1 MANKNI
7 YEVFDDFNKAK
18 NKSERI
24 DVLRNGDS
32 WALRQVLIGCFN
44 PSITFS
50 VKKLPEFKRE
60 DVPPG
65 MSYGHMTEALSRV
78 YLFQEGNP
86 RVPPAL
92 TEKRKEE
99 ILIQILESLEPPEA
113 DVFGNMLLKNLKVKY
128 LTEGLVNEAF
138 AGLLPQS

>member
-1 MANKNI
+1 
-7 YEVFDDFNKAK
+7 
-18 NKSERI
+18 
-24 DVLRNGDS
+24 
-32 WALRQVLIGCFN
+32 
-44 PSITFS
+44 
-50 VKKLPEFKRE
+50 
-60 DVPPG
+60 